1 RDRGRGQREEGVALR
16 GRDGGDRRQLRRRRA
31 AGRVP
36 PGLRRDLPSPGGVEG
51 HADAAI
57 RDRGGEDARAMS
69 APVGFIG
76 LGNMGGPM
84 AINLAKHGFSLVVN
98 DVDAKKTEPFSAR
111 GATVVRS
118 AHQVAAAVTRTICMV
133 ETTAQATDVIAGERG
148 IIKNAAQGHIVIC
161 MSTIDPFVVRQLGV
175 QLSARGVAMLDAP
188 VSGGTTRAQSG
199 ELSIIVGGDAATF
212 EACRDLFQAMGTKIF
227 HVGGLGQGLAMKLVN
242 NMLGQVTRV
251 AIAEA
256 LVMGVK
262 AGLDPRTIYDVVRV
276 STGTSYAFETGVPKI
291 LARDFSPGGT
301 VDITYKDQELET
313 AFAKQLGVPLL
324 LANVTQQ
331 LYQMARA
338 AGLNKEDGLAVVKV
352 LERLA
357 GVVVKG

>member
-1 RDRGRGQREEGVALR
+1 M
-16 GRDGGDRRQLRRRRA
+16 
-31 AGRVP
+31 AG
-36 PGLRRDLPSPGGVEG
+36 S
-51 HADAAI
+51 
-57 RDRGGEDARAMS
+57 
-69 APVGFIG
+69 VGFIG
-76 LGNMGGPM
+76 LGNMGRPM
-84 AINLAKHGFSLVVN
+84 ALNLIARGFALVVH
-98 DVDAKKTEPFSAR
+98 DIDPAKVKPLRER
-111 GATVVRS
+111 GADVVETP
-118 AHQVAAAVTRTICMV
+118 AAVAAASQRTIVMV
-133 ETTAQATDVIAGERG
+133 ETTAQAESVIAGERG
-148 IIKNAAQGHIVIC
+148 ISETAGRGHIVVC
-161 MSTIDPFVVRQLGV
+161 MSTIDPFALRRLGER
-175 QLSARGVAMLDAP
+175 LAARGVAMLDAP
-188 VSGGTTRAQSG
+188 VSGGTERATSG
-199 ELSIIVGGDAATF
+199 ELSIIAGGDAKTF
-212 EACRDLFQAMGTKIF
+212 EACRDVFAALGTRFF

-242 NMLGQVTRV
+242 NMLIQVNRV
-251 AIAEA
+251 AVAEA

-324 LANVTQQ
+324 LANLTQQ

-357 GVVVKG
+357 GVQVKG

>member
-1 RDRGRGQREEGVALR
+1 MGR
-16 GRDGGDRRQLRRRRA
+16 
-31 AGRVP
+31 
-36 PGLRRDLPSPGGVEG
+36 
-51 HADAAI
+51 
-57 RDRGGEDARAMS
+57 
-69 APVGFIG
+69 
-76 LGNMGGPM
+76 PM
-84 AINLAKHGFSLVVN
+84 ALNLAKRGFSLVVR
-98 DVDAKKTEPFSAR
+98 DIDPAKVAPLRER
-111 GATVVRS
+111 GAKVADS
-118 AHQVAAAVTRTICMV
+118 PAQVAEASQRTIVMV
-133 ETTAQATDVIAGERG
+133 ETTAQAEAVIAGDGG
-148 IIKNAAQGHIVIC
+148 IVTTAARGHIVVC
-161 MSTIDPFVVRQLGV
+161 MSTIDPFALRRLAQPLA
-175 QLSARGVAMLDAP
+175 ARGVAMLDAP
-188 VSGGTTRAQSG
+188 VSGGTERAASG
-199 ELSIIVGGDAATF
+199 ELSIIGGGDAKAF
-212 EACRDLFQAMGTKIF
+212 EACRDLFTAMGTKVF

-242 NMLGQVTRV
+242 NMLIQVNRV
-251 AIAEA
+251 AVAEA

-262 AGLDPRTIYDVVRV
+262 AGLDPRTIYDVVSV

>member
-1 RDRGRGQREEGVALR
+1 MAL
-16 GRDGGDRRQLRRRRA
+16 
-31 AGRVP
+31 
-36 PGLRRDLPSPGGVEG
+36 
-51 HADAAI
+51 
-57 RDRGGEDARAMS
+57 
-69 APVGFIG
+69 
-76 LGNMGGPM
+76 
-84 AINLAKHGFSLVVN
+84 NLVKRGFSLVVR
-98 DVDAKKTEPFSAR
+98 DIDPAKVAPLRER
-111 GATVVRS
+111 GAKIAES
-118 AHQVAAAVTRTICMV
+118 PGEVAEVSQRTIVMV
-133 ETTAQATDVIAGERG
+133 ETTAQAESVIAGDGG
-148 IIKNAAQGHIVIC
+148 IATTAARGHIVVC
-161 MSTIDPFVVRQLGV
+161 MSTIDPFALRRLAEP
-175 QLSARGVAMLDAP
+175 LAARGVAMLDAP
-188 VSGGTTRAQSG
+188 VSGGTERATSG
-199 ELSIIVGGDAATF
+199 ELSIIAGGDAKSF
-212 EACRDLFQAMGTKIF
+212 EACRDLFTAMGTKLF

-242 NMLGQVTRV
+242 NMLIQVNRV
-251 AIAEA
+251 AVAEA

-324 LANVTQQ
+324 LANLTQQ

-357 GVVVKG
+357 GVQVKG